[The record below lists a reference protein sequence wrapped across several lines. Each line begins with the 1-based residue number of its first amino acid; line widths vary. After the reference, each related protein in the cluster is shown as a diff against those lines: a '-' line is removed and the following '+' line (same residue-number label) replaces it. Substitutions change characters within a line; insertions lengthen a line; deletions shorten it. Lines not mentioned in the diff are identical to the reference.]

1 MIQRMTTVVKKCID
15 EVVWVLFDNDAK
27 TLDGSNNHGAANVT
41 APRIEVD
48 SDNSCNI
55 FENKYD
61 VECFEEDSF
70 DKNEVEKYLS
80 EPWQDRKN
88 EDFDILAWWKVNSF
102 LRTLNQPNL
111 HVMCEQP

>member
-1 MIQRMTTVVKKCID
+1 M
-15 EVVWVLFDNDAK
+15 
-27 TLDGSNNHGAANVT
+27 T

-80 EPWQDRKN
+80 EP
-88 EDFDILAWWKVNSF
+88 
-102 LRTLNQPNL
+102 
-111 HVMCEQP
+111 